1 MRKFRQ
7 EAKSIIKGHKA
18 ETWEKFVQTFRSN
31 YYRMRKSAH
40 RFVFRDRTALPKGR
54 TLGIWDM
61 NHRMA
66 VRAVAT
72 AEAFSGHMAHSD
84 PYCFEHPRTAQLDG
98 EMPWL
103 AEGAPDRME
112 PGQRPRTTELGSR
125 LTIELYRQIV
135 KRLPNGKAAGPDA
148 VPNESLKAM
157 PEEFHEVLFSLMRA
171 MWKAG
176 VTPYTWK
183 LGTFIYLHKKG
194 DTSVFSNYRPIGLLR
209 KILKLYTSLVTEVLS
224 TFCEVN
230 SIHSQEQMGSRKHR
244 STINQLL
251 RLQHAIEDSKLSR
264 SQLHVLYV
272 DFENAY
278 GSVEHDK
285 LQHTMKYLGIPED
298 AVKVVAD
305 LYGGDAHGSPFKM
318 VSKIEHHSSEPLMVR
333 RGLVQG
339 DSLSPLLFILYLE
352 PLLRWLKAGNK
363 GYLHRLTDSDK
374 QIRTSSAAYVDDL
387 ALVTES
393 AAQLATQVRKLEL
406 YSNWTGLRINKA
418 KCGITGTYEKGS
430 PIPEETY
437 ADITMHT
444 PNVGRHGFPYL
455 QPDAPYKYL
464 GMQVALSGDWTVQK
478 QASIYSAGKGKDPST
493 PPLPFDE
500 WAAGGGPPLC
510 SYRTA

>member
-1 MRKFRQ
+1 
-7 EAKSIIKGHKA
+7 
-18 ETWEKFVQTFRSN
+18 
-31 YYRMRKSAH
+31 
-40 RFVFRDRTALPKGR
+40 
-54 TLGIWDM
+54 
-61 NHRMA
+61 
-66 VRAVAT
+66 
-72 AEAFSGHMAHSD
+72 
-84 PYCFEHPRTAQLDG
+84 
-98 EMPWL
+98 
-103 AEGAPDRME
+103 
-112 PGQRPRTTELGSR
+112 
-125 LTIELYRQIV
+125 
-135 KRLPNGKAAGPDA
+135 
-148 VPNESLKAM
+148 
-157 PEEFHEVLFSLMRA
+157 
-171 MWKAG
+171 
-176 VTPYTWK
+176 
-183 LGTFIYLHKKG
+183 
-194 DTSVFSNYRPIGLLR
+194 
-209 KILKLYTSLVTEVLS
+209 
-224 TFCEVN
+224 
-230 SIHSQEQMGSRKHR
+230 MGSRKHR

-318 VSKIEHHSSEPLMVR
+318 VSKIEHHSSAPLMVR

-393 AAQLATQVRKLEL
+393 AAQLATQVKKLEL
-406 YSNWTGLRINKA
+406 YSNWSGLRINKA
-418 KCGITGTYEKGS
+418 KCGITGTDEKGS

-444 PNVGRHGFPYL
+444 PNVGRHGFPASFPADGKRVL
-455 QPDAPYKYL
+455 LEFARRMIPCGDLFQEQSDMLGVRIIAGVDLHDAIEDFNA
-464 GMQVALSGDWTVQK
+464 ALKAARTR
-478 QASIYSAGKGKDPST
+478 AT
-493 PPLPFDE
+493 LLDE
-500 WAAGGGPPLC
+500 DVKALFITLRG
-510 SYRTA
+510 